1 MFEDAKEACEEAGKV
16 ASKIEAL
23 VSASDPSARV
33 LADAGWGA
41 GNKSSDE
48 VWADVC
54 CAKAELL
61 HAIARRRE
69 EEGLEVTGESVR
81 EVVELYEQCLM
92 YYPDHINGIVGLSNI
107 LLDYYEKK
115 VDLAKKV
122 DDGRAFI
129 NASLKEPAMAEEEI
143 LGATTPS
150 QEHLYTPFSL
160 ATSSSEDLRKTPENL
175 NRIAARDRAYELLST
190 LTKLG
195 SGWDNSEAWF
205 ALARAHELGGEV
217 DKAKD
222 ILWWC
227 IELEDTRPIRHW
239 RNLGC
244 GGYVL

>member
-1 MFEDAKEACEEAGKV
+1 MFEDAREACEEAAKV
-16 ASKIEAL
+16 ATKIEAL
-23 VSASDPSARV
+23 VSATDPSARV
-33 LADAGWGA
+33 LADVGWGG

-61 HAIARRRE
+61 HSISKKRE
-69 EEGLEVTGESVR
+69 EEGQATTSDDVR
-81 EVVELYEQCLM
+81 EIVEQYEQCLM
-92 YYPDHINGIVGLSNI
+92 YFPDHNNGIVGLSNI

-122 DDGRAFI
+122 DDGVFHSTRSARNSANFEED
-129 NASLKEPAMAEEEI
+129 SLAA
-143 LGATTPS
+143 ATPS
-150 QEHLYTPFSL
+150 QEHFYSPFSP
-160 ATSSSEDLRKTPENL
+160 AASSSEDLRKTPENL
-175 NRIAARDRAYELLST
+175 NRIAARDRAYGLLST

-195 SGWDNSEAWF
+195 NGWDSSEAWF
-205 ALARAHELGGEV
+205 ALARAHELGGEI

-239 RNLGC
+239 KNLGC

>member
-1 MFEDAKEACEEAGKV
+1 MFEDAREACEEAAKV
-16 ASKIEAL
+16 ATRIETL
-23 VSASDPSARV
+23 VSATDPSARA
-33 LADAGWGA
+33 LAEPGWGG

-61 HAIARRRE
+61 HTIAQRRE
-69 EEGLEVTGESVR
+69 EENTIANSDSIR
-81 EVVELYEQCLM
+81 EVVEQYEQCLM
-92 YYPDHINGIVGLSNI
+92 YFPDHSNGIIGLSNI

-122 DDGRAFI
+122 DDGRSYGVLPTRG
-129 NASLKEPAMAEEEI
+129 SLAADEDV
-143 LGATTPS
+143 LGPTTPS
-150 QEHLYTPFSL
+150 QEHLYSPFPAS
-160 ATSSSEDLRKTPENL
+160 ASSHDDLKKTPENL

-195 SGWDNSEAWF
+195 IGMDNSEAWF
-205 ALARAHELGGEV
+205 ALARAHELGGEF